1 MNVAVGVLLGLS
13 VAACWLGAVG
23 FARLRAPLDRVHCV
37 TFVNV
42 AGGVALLVAAL
53 LADGVSDRSLK
64 ILLVLMVNLVGGAAV
79 SHMTGRA
86 VTQRAGGA

>member
-1 MNVAVGVLLGLS
+1 VNVAVGVLLGLS

-42 AGGVALLVAAL
+42 AGGVALVAAL

>member
-42 AGGVALLVAAL
+42 AGGVALVAAL

>member
-1 MNVAVGVLLGLS
+1 VNLAVGAFLGLAVAV
-13 VAACWLGAVG
+13 CWLGAAG

-42 AGGVALLVAAL
+42 AGGLALLVAAV
-53 LADGVSDRSLK
+53 LADGVSDRCLK
-64 ILLVLMVNLVGGAAV
+64 ILLVLVVNLVGGAVV